1 MRVRLCTSFLCLIP
15 LSACSGV
22 TARVASDM
30 PAPRSVAVLPISGS
44 ADPAAREL
52 ARSLLASR
60 LAAQGFQV
68 VEAGYVDRVL
78 SERGWLRDPEAFDIQ
93 QVPSGDAVRA
103 LGVDAVLRCDG
114 LDAHSF
120 NGLVLRRQSVGGAI
134 HLVGADGREWWQ
146 ASGTN
151 ANNGGFLLQSGQVFT
166 EIRDQA
172 AHGSP
177 MAMVA
182 LLDGFVEDVIASVPS
197 QPPPGA
203 PLSPGLPLQLS
214 DAAVERVPMPGSNRL
229 RLRVRATATAGCQLT
244 FDVEGVLSGVP
255 MVRSTT
261 KAAATSAFQ
270 GEADLPNGTVGRV
283 LVHIESPYGDR
294 QSVEAQVR

>member
-1 MRVRLCTSFLCLIP
+1 MLRRCASLVSWLA

-22 TARVASDM
+22 TAHVAPDM

-68 VEAGYVDRVL
+68 VEAGYVDRIL

-93 QVPSGDAVRA
+93 QVPSGEAVRA

-114 LDAHSF
+114 LDAQSF
-120 NGLVLRRQSVGGAI
+120 NGLVLRRQSVGGAV

-146 ASGTN
+146 ASGSN

-172 AHGSP
+172 AYGSS

-214 DAAVERVPMPGSNRL
+214 DAVVERVPAPGPNRQ
-229 RLRVRATATAGCQLT
+229 RLRVRATATVGCQLT
-244 FDVEGVLSGVP
+244 FDVEGALSGVP
-255 MVRSTT
+255 MARTASP
-261 KAAATSAFQ
+261 AAATGAFQ
-270 GEADLPNGTVGRV
+270 GEADLPHGSVGRV
-283 LVHIESPYGDR
+283 RVHIESPYGDR
-294 QSVEAQVR
+294 QSVEAQAR